1 MHKRVW
7 LVIVAVLA
15 VPGLVAY
22 GQGPTNEARKASALR
37 VPANLKLTRQAPM
50 ETKRAINVDAGQ
62 TPATPDKLT
71 EDQLKDM
78 LEKMGYEV
86 KADGQPGS
94 RYFEVT
100 ESRWYIDIS
109 LSSDG
114 STIWCSAGLNKIPT
128 PAKAPSEKLL
138 GLLSASGSWG
148 YFAYFS
154 QNQLLVIEKDIP
166 NKGVTP
172 ASLKKALGNLA
183 SVMTDTQSIWTGE
196 NAFAP

>member
-1 MHKRVW
+1 MQKRVW
-7 LVIVAVLA
+7 LVVVALLA
-15 VPGLVAY
+15 VPGLSVW
-22 GQGPTNEARKASALR
+22 GQEKGKDMRASSALR

-50 ETKRAINVDAGQ
+50 EAKRAINVDGQ
-62 TPATPDKLT
+62 TPATADKLT

-86 KADGQPGS
+86 KAEGQPGS
-94 RYFEVT
+94 RYFEVQ
-100 ESRWYIDIS
+100 ESRWFLDIS

-114 STIWCSAGLNKIPT
+114 STIWCSAGLAKIPNA
-128 PAKAPSEKLL
+128 AKAPSDKLL
-138 GLLSASGSWG
+138 GLLSANGSWG

-154 QNQLLVIEKDIP
+154 QNQLLVIERDVP

-172 ASLKKALGNLA
+172 ASLKKTLGNLA
-183 SVMTDTQSIWTGE
+183 SVMTDTQSLWTGE